1 MTTKNVNWFTKNLR
15 YLRGSEINSRDF
27 RRFVDPPGYYMR
39 LGDVLYCATSHIS
52 VFTYSMASQWLPIYD
67 LFWFRC
73 RVLATLLTQYISRT

>member
-15 YLRGSEINSRDF
+15 YLREPEIDSRDF

-52 VFTYSMASQWLPIYD
+52 DFTYCKAFQRPPICDYFWL
-67 LFWFRC
+67 RC
-73 RVLATLLTQYISRT
+73 RLFATLLTQ